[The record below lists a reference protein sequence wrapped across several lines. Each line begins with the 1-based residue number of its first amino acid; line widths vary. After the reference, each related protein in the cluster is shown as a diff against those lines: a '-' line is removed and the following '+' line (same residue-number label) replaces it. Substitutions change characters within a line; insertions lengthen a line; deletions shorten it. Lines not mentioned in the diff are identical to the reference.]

1 MMKQSFCSFSCLGQ
15 QKFPE
20 PTDPLQRVT
29 FTPGDQNEFV
39 AQQQFFGKHIK
50 DQLICHYY
58 QSFKTQH
65 HLKALSDS
73 QVIEIL
79 TYRKTA
85 VARSKGL

>member
-29 FTPGDQNEFV
+29 FTRGTKMSCSPTLLWQTYKFISKYVINFS
-39 AQQQFFGKHIK
+39 AQ
-50 DQLICHYY
+50 L
-58 QSFKTQH
+58 

-73 QVIEIL
+73 QVIEL
-79 TYRKTA
+79 LA
-85 VARSKGL
+85 